1 MEGPWNGAKGDNK
14 YQYNGKELND
24 DFGLGWIDFGFRS
37 YDPSVGRWWVQE
49 PLLDFYP
56 EISPYVYANNNPVLI
71 IDIMGFK
78 ADTVKPAPGGIIPDW
93 NNFDPSKDEALLPEA
108 EVTDTKPN
116 KNEEKKEE
124 PPASGVSESSAARYV
139 PVLGSGLDAYDAYSR
154 GDYWKATGHAL
165 LAASD
170 VFLVKSLV
178 TGIGKAIWRK
188 GLVEGSTKYFGF
200 GMSHSYGATVSRLRG
215 LGVDMTGYK
224 HHWFIKQSLMNSF
237 PILRPLGNQA
247 WNLTKFGTQSSHMR
261 WAHGQSYLGTEA
273 PFLWQLWLPISSTPQ
288 WLKLGIYPRVLG
300 EYLNGDD

>member
-1 MEGPWNGAKGDNK
+1 
-14 YQYNGKELND
+14 
-24 DFGLGWIDFGFRS
+24 LGNRGNRKLTYVSVRPDWPN
-37 YDPSVGRWWVQE
+37 YDP
-49 PLLDFYP
+49 
-56 EISPYVYANNNPVLI
+56 
-71 IDIMGFK
+71 
-78 ADTVKPAPGGIIPDW
+78 T
-93 NNFDPSKDEALLPEA
+93 KDEILLPEA
-108 EVTDTKPN
+108 VVTDTKPD
-116 KNEEKKEE
+116 KAEEEKKEE
-124 PPASGVSESSAARYV
+124 PPASGVSEGSAARYV

-178 TGIGKAIWRK
+178 TGIGKAVWRK
-188 GLVEGSTKYFGF
+188 GLMEGATKYFGI
-200 GMSHSYGATVSRLRG
+200 GMSHNYGATVNRLRR

-224 HHWFIKQSLMNSF
+224 HHWFISQSLMSRY
-237 PILRPLGNQA
+237 PILRPLGNQS
-247 WNLTKFGTQSSHMR
+247 WNLTKFSTQSSHMR